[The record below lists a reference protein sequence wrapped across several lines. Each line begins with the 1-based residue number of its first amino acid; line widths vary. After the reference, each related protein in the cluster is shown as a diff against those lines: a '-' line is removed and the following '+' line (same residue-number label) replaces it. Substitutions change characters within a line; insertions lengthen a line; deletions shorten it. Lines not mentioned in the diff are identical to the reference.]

1 MKLQTLRARLK
12 PQNICIVSQSS
23 KVIFIASTESTVFD
37 DYDIK
42 SLKIDKYG
50 VINIEI
56 KDGRT
61 WQET

>member
-1 MKLQTLRARLK
+1 MKLQTLRTRLK
-12 PQNICIVSQSS
+12 PQNICIVSQSG
-23 KVIFIASTESTVFD
+23 KIIFIASTESTIFD

-56 KDGRT
+56 KER
-61 WQET
+61 

>member
-1 MKLQTLRARLK
+1 MKLQTLRTRLK

-23 KVIFIASTESTVFD
+23 KVIFIASTESTIFD

-56 KDGRT
+56 KG
-61 WQET
+61 

>member
-1 MKLQTLRARLK
+1 MKLQTLRTRLK

-23 KVIFIASTESTVFD
+23 KVIFIASTESTIFD

-56 KDGRT
+56 KGR
-61 WQET
+61 

>member
-1 MKLQTLRARLK
+1 MKLQTLRTRLK

-23 KVIFIASTESTVFD
+23 KVIFIASTETTIFD

-56 KDGRT
+56 KG
-61 WQET
+61 

>member
-1 MKLQTLRARLK
+1 MKVQTLRARLK

-23 KVIFIASTESTVFD
+23 KVIFIASTESTIFD

-56 KDGRT
+56 KE
-61 WQET
+61 Q

>member
-1 MKLQTLRARLK
+1 MKLQTLRTRLK

-23 KVIFIASTESTVFD
+23 KIIFIASTESTIFD

-42 SLKIDKYG
+42 SLKMDKHG

-56 KDGRT
+56 KER
-61 WQET
+61 

>member
-12 PQNICIVSQSS
+12 PQNICIVLPSS
-23 KVIFIASTESTVFD
+23 KVIFIASTETTIFD

-56 KDGRT
+56 
-61 WQET
+61 QER

>member
-1 MKLQTLRARLK
+1 MKLQTLRTRLK
-12 PQNICIVSQSS
+12 PQNICIVCQSS
-23 KVIFIASTESTVFD
+23 QVIFIASTESTIFD

-56 KDGRT
+56 KER
-61 WQET
+61 

>member
-1 MKLQTLRARLK
+1 MKLQTLRTRLK
-12 PQNICIVSQSS
+12 PQNICIVCQSG
-23 KVIFIASTESTVFD
+23 KVIFIASTESTIFD

-56 KDGRT
+56 KER
-61 WQET
+61 

>member
-1 MKLQTLRARLK
+1 MNLQTLRTRLK
-12 PQNICIVSQSS
+12 PQNICIVSQSG
-23 KVIFIASTESTVFD
+23 KVIFIASTESTIFD

-56 KDGRT
+56 KER
-61 WQET
+61 